1 MWDKWRT
8 NIDLEKAYDRL
19 EWSFVQDTLKLFN
32 IPDYLVNVIMSYIL
46 SSSVAVLL
54 NEGDLEESHL
64 MRGIRQGNPL
74 SPYLFIMCM
83 EVLGFIIKDKCDS
96 KLWDPMKASRGG
108 LAFSH
113 LFFADDLILF
123 RKADKKTTQV

>member
-1 MWDKWRT
+1 MVIK
-8 NIDLEKAYDRL
+8 IDLEKAYDRL

-54 NEGDLEESHL
+54 NEGDLEESHP

-83 EVLGFIIKDKCDS
+83 EVLGFMIKDKCDS

>member
-1 MWDKWRT
+1 
-8 NIDLEKAYDRL
+8 
-19 EWSFVQDTLKLFN
+19 
-32 IPDYLVNVIMSYIL
+32 
-46 SSSVAVLL
+46 VAVLL
-54 NEGDLEESHL
+54 NEGDLEESHP
-64 MRGIRQGNPL
+64 MSGIRQGNPL

-83 EVLGFIIKDKCDS
+83 KVLGFMIKDKCDS

-123 RKADKKTTQV
+123 GKADKKNYTSIK

>member
-1 MWDKWRT
+1 MVIKI
-8 NIDLEKAYDRL
+8 NLEKAYDRL

-54 NEGDLEESHL
+54 NEGDLEESHP

-83 EVLGFIIKDKCDS
+83 EVLGFMIKDKCDS

-113 LFFADDLILF
+113 LFFVDDLILF